1 MEKLVL
7 ETAIR
12 KEGKKLRRLEDQA
25 RKKWEY
31 AYN

>member
-1 MEKLVL
+1 LEKLVL

-12 KEGKKLRRLEDQA
+12 KEGKKLRRLEDQV
-25 RKKWEY
+25 RKKWEH